1 MAGIALPQRIPGLKA
16 LAGWRAVVKDQRLPV
31 IPVAILLI
39 VLVIPAIFAN
49 QVAPHDPLK
58 GSLPNRLRPPVW
70 TNPVVVDGVEVK
82 AGGTWQH
89 ILGTDKQGRDMLS
102 RIIHGARVS
111 LTVSL
116 IAVFI
121 AGFIGTVL
129 GLMAGFFGGWIDHLV
144 MRVVDIG
151 LSIPAILLAL
161 VLVSAIG
168 ASFGTVI
175 VVIGGVFWSRY
186 ARMVRGDTLSI
197 KGQDFVAR
205 SRVAGASNSRIMGRH
220 IFPNVLNT
228 IIVLGTLEIGQVIL
242 LEATLSFLGAGI
254 PKPTPA
260 WGLMVSDGRE
270 LITDAWWVAMFPG
283 VAILLTVLSLNLFGD
298 WVRDRLDPKLRN
310 V

>member
-1 MAGIALPQRIPGLKA
+1 VVPIAL
-16 LAGWRAVVKDQRLPV
+16 
-31 IPVAILLI
+31 LLI
-39 VLVIPAIFAN
+39 VLIIPAIFAN
-49 QVAPHDPLK
+49 QISPHDPLK
-58 GSLPNRLRPPVW
+58 GSLRNRLQPPVW
-70 TNPVVVDGVEVK
+70 TQAEMANGVEVK
-82 AGGTWQH
+82 AGGTWNH

-102 RIIHGARVS
+102 RIIHGARIS
-111 LTVSL
+111 LAVSL

-121 AGFIGTVL
+121 AGFIGTAL
-129 GLMAGFFGGWIDHLV
+129 GLSAGYFGGWWDHLV
-144 MRVVDIG
+144 MRIVDIG

-161 VLVSAIG
+161 VLVSAVG
-168 ASFGTVI
+168 ASFGTV
-175 VVIGGVFWSRY
+175 VAVIAGIFWSRY

-197 KGQDFVAR
+197 KAQDFVAR
-205 SRVAGASNSRIMGRH
+205 SRVAGSSNTRIMVRH
-220 IFPNVLNT
+220 IFPNVVNT
-228 IIVLGTLEIGQVIL
+228 VIVLGTLEIGQVIL

-270 LITDAWWVAMFPG
+270 LIVNSWWVAMFPG

>member
-1 MAGIALPQRIPGLKA
+1 MANIALPNQLPSPGISRTWRIASQVRQYP
-16 LAGWRAVVKDQRLPV
+16 VLP
-31 IPVAILLI
+31 IAILLI
-39 VLVIPAIFAN
+39 VLVIPAIFAEAL
-49 QVAPHDPLK
+49 APHDPLK
-58 GSLPNRLRPPVW
+58 GSLRNRLQPPVW
-70 TNPVVVDGVEVK
+70 TAAEVVNGVEVK
-82 AGGTWQH
+82 PAGTWRH
-89 ILGTDKQGRDMLS
+89 PLGTDKQGRDMLS
-102 RIIHGARVS
+102 RIIFGARIS
-111 LTVSL
+111 LAVSL

-121 AGFIGTVL
+121 AGFIGTAL
-129 GLMAGFFGGWIDHLV
+129 GLSAGYFGGSLDHLV
-144 MRVVDIG
+144 MRIVDIG

-175 VVIGGVFWSRY
+175 AVIAGIFWSRY

-197 KGQDFVAR
+197 KSQDFVAR
-205 SRVAGASNSRIMGRH
+205 ARVAGASNSRIMVRH
-220 IFPNVLNT
+220 IFPNIVNT
-228 IIVLGTLEIGQVIL
+228 VIVLGTLEIGQVIL

-270 LITDAWWVAMFPG
+270 LIVDAWWVAMFPG

-298 WVRDRLDPKLRN
+298 WVRDKLDPKLRN

>member
-1 MAGIALPQRIPGLKA
+1 MANITLPQPLPRLRVWGT
-16 LAGWRAVVKDQRLPV
+16 WRANLQLRRYPVLP
-31 IPVAILLI
+31 IAILLL
-39 VLVIPAIFAN
+39 VLIIPAIFAD

-58 GSLPNRLRPPVW
+58 GSLRNRLQPPVW
-70 TNPVVVDGVEVK
+70 TGPEVVNGVEVK
-82 AGGTWQH
+82 PGGTWTH
-89 ILGTDKQGRDMLS
+89 PLGTDKQGRDMLS
-102 RIIHGARVS
+102 RIIHGARIS
-111 LTVSL
+111 LAVSL

-121 AGFIGTVL
+121 AGTIGTAL
-129 GLMAGFFGGWIDHLV
+129 GLMAGYFGGGLDHLV
-144 MRVVDIG
+144 MRIVDIG

-175 VVIGGVFWSRY
+175 AVIAGIFWSRY

-197 KGQDFVAR
+197 KAQDFVAR
-205 SRVAGASNSRIMGRH
+205 ARVAGASNRRIIVRH
-220 IFPNVLNT
+220 VFPNVVNT
-228 IIVLGTLEIGQVIL
+228 VIVLGTLEIGQVIL

-270 LITDAWWVAMFPG
+270 LIVEAWWVAMFPG

>member
-1 MAGIALPQRIPGLKA
+1 MANIALPRRLPEVTGSGA
-16 LAGWRAVVKDQRLPV
+16 WRAVLQLRRYPVLPV
-31 IPVAILLI
+31 TILLI
-39 VLVIPAIFAN
+39 VLIIPAIFAG
-49 QVAPHDPLK
+49 QVAPRDPLE
-58 GSLPNRLRPPVW
+58 GSLRNRLQPPVW
-70 TNPVVVDGVEVK
+70 TAPEIKNGVEVK
-82 AGGTWQH
+82 PGGTWRH

-102 RIIHGARVS
+102 RIIYGARVS

-121 AGFIGTVL
+121 AGVIGTAL
-129 GLMAGFFGGWIDHLV
+129 GLAAGYFGGGLDHLV
-144 MRVVDIG
+144 MRIVDIG

-175 VVIGGVFWSRY
+175 AVIAGIFWSRY

-197 KGQDFVAR
+197 KAQDFVAR
-205 SRVAGASNSRIMGRH
+205 SRVAGASNFRIMVRH
-220 IFPNVLNT
+220 IFPNVVNT
-228 IIVLGTLEIGQVIL
+228 VIVLGTLEIGQVIL

-270 LITDAWWVAMFPG
+270 LIVEAWWVAMFPG